1 MCTRRAPR
9 LPRLRYRLPRLRQIA
24 DAGARSGPLQTRASV
39 ATKHAHVHVRRQV
52 RAWCGPR
59 IRRGPEARGQGAMS
73 H

>member
-24 DAGARSGPLQTRASV
+24 DAGARSGPLQTRASG

-52 RAWCGPR
+52 RAAPR